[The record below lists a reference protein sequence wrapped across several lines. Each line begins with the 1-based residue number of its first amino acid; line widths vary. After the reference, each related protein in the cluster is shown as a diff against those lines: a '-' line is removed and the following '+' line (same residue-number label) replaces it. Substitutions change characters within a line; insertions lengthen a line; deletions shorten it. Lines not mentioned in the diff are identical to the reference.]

1 MAVKEKD
8 LPQVASLSGV
18 DYVRAVSSGGTSE
31 IVPYSALES
40 EFNDGIIDLD
50 TTASPGTTDGDLY
63 AAIVAI
69 GWENDVIE

>member
-1 MAVKEKD
+1 MAIKEKD

-18 DYVRAVSSGGTSE
+18 DYVRAVSSGGASE
-31 IVPYSALES
+31 LVPYSALES

-63 AAIVAI
+63 AAIVAL
-69 GWENDVIE
+69 GWQSDVIV